1 MRFFELIPPG
11 TKIDFIGRWRLWL
24 VISCALIGISLA
36 AIPVRGVRL
45 GIDFAGGTEML
56 LRFQDGVTTDE
67 GAVRT
72 VLSSC
77 GIPEPSVIRYG
88 EAQSEF
94 LVRYGALADPG
105 VVTAAV
111 ERGECAIRPQD
122 REALAAALAAQGES
136 DAKGAVVDQL
146 TYALKNA
153 IGELVIERVD
163 FVGPKVGEDLR
174 RDGIYSIV
182 IACGLILIYVGFR
195 FSPRYA
201 PGAVVALVHDVAIT
215 AGIFVIFGLE
225 FDLRVLAA
233 LLAVLGYSLNDTI
246 VVYDRIRENMALH
259 TKYDLAEVLNRSVN
273 ETLSRT
279 LLTGSTTLLAL
290 VGLLVLGGE
299 VVRPFAIAMTIGILV
314 GTYSSVYVA
323 APTLLWLEQRRSR
336 GAQRPEKQ
344 PSSAAPT
351 GRGKRARARR

>member
-11 TKIDFIGRWRLWL
+11 TKIDFIGRWRLWVMVSAA
-24 VISCALIGISLA
+24 VIGVSLA

-56 LRFQDGVTTDE
+56 VRFGDGVAMDE
-67 GAVRT
+67 GAIRS

-88 EAQSEF
+88 EAESEF
-94 LVRYGALADPG
+94 LVRFGALDDAG
-105 VVTAAV
+105 QVAAAV
-111 ERGECAIRPQD
+111 ERGECPVSAQD
-122 REALAAALAAQGES
+122 RESLAAALAAQGEA

-146 TYALKNA
+146 AFALENA
-153 IGELVIERVD
+153 IGELSIERVD

-174 RDGIYSIV
+174 RDGLWAIS
-182 IACGLILIYVGFR
+182 IACALILVYVAFR
-195 FSPRYA
+195 FTWRFA

-215 AGIFVIFGLE
+215 AGFYVIFGLE

-246 VVYDRIRENMALH
+246 VVYDRIRENMELH

-290 VGLLVLGGE
+290 LALLLLGGE

-314 GTYSSVYVA
+314 GTYSSIYIA
-323 APTLLWLEQRRSR
+323 APTLLWLERRR
-336 GAQRPEKQ
+336 GGAAQPAR
-344 PSSAAPT
+344 AAS
-351 GRGKRARARR
+351 GRDRRARA

>member
-11 TKIDFIGRWRLWL
+11 TKIDFIGRWRLWVL
-24 VISCALIGISLA
+24 ISAAVIGVSLA

-56 LRFQDGVTTDE
+56 VRFGDGVATDE
-67 GAVRT
+67 GAIRT

-77 GIPEPSVIRYG
+77 GVPEPNVIRYG
-88 EAQSEF
+88 ETQSEF
-94 LVRYGALADPG
+94 LVRYGALDDPG
-105 VVTAAV
+105 VVAAAV
-111 ERGECAIRPQD
+111 ERGECPVSAQD

-146 TYALKNA
+146 TYALKSA
-153 IGELVIERVD
+153 IGELGIERVD

-174 RDGIYSIV
+174 RDGIYSIA
-182 IACGLILIYVGFR
+182 IACLLILVYVGFR

-215 AGIFVIFGLE
+215 AGFFVLFGLE

-290 VGLLVLGGE
+290 LALLVLGGE

-314 GTYSSVYVA
+314 GTYSSIYIA
-323 APTLLWLEQRRSR
+323 APTLLWLEHRRG
-336 GAQRPEKQ
+336 GAVQ
-344 PSSAAPT
+344 PASAGTA
-351 GRGKRARARR
+351 RGKRARA